1 MSKSKLQNIIIKNFR
16 NHHQL
21 EMNLSELDNEIICII
36 DKNGSGKTSILEAI
50 SLLAPGFGFRAQS
63 FEDMVGKFNAENNFL
78 VSIDIE
84 NNDLKNNVS
93 IVYSDGKK
101 KITINDKKIGKQD
114 ELKNISSMLWITPEL
129 QIDICSNKSARR
141 KFFDKLVANVND
153 GHHQTLSE
161 YEHLIKERSKVL
173 EMNDNFE
180 KNPWLD
186 SLEKQNTAKSIVI
199 AKNRLKFLAEI
210 SEESRNFDTLA
221 MFDIDCDVC
230 KMIAEE
236 GEVADAF
243 IMQKLLGTRKHDK
256 YSMRTNF
263 GVHRFDFVIRYK
275 KTDLQIS
282 ECSSGEKKY
291 LTMSAILSAAQT
303 VINHKN
309 YSPIILIDEFSSFI
323 DNDFMD
329 ILIQKLVRLSCQIF
343 LTGTHIPDIKEK
355 IAIFKIKDLVVS

>member
-16 NHHQL
+16 NHKQL
-21 EMNLSELDNEIICII
+21 EMNLSGIKDEIICII

-50 SLLAPGFGFRAQS
+50 SLLSPGFGFRAQS
-63 FEDMVGKFNAENNFL
+63 FEDMVGKFNSDNNFL
-78 VSIDIE
+78 ISIDIE
-84 NNDLKNNVS
+84 NNDLKNNVG
-93 IVYSDGKK
+93 IIYNEGKK

-141 KFFDKLVANVND
+141 KFFDKLVTNIND
-153 GHHQTLSE
+153 HHHQTLSE
-161 YEHLIKERSKVL
+161 YEHLIKERAKVL

-186 SLEKQNTAKSIVI
+186 SLEKQIAVKSISV
-199 AKNRLKFLAEI
+199 AKNRLIFLEEI
-210 SEESRNFDTLA
+210 SKESENFDTLA
-221 MFDIDCDVC
+221 GFSIDCDVC

-236 GEVADAF
+236 GTFADAF
-243 IMQKLLGTRKHDK
+243 IMQKLLSTRKHDK

-263 GVHRFDFVIRYK
+263 GVHRFDFVITYQ
-275 KTDLQIS
+275 KTGLEIS

-291 LTMSAILSAAQT
+291 LTMSTILSAAQS

-329 ILIQKLVRLSCQIF
+329 ILIEKLVRLNCQIF
-343 LTGTHIPDIKEK
+343 LTGTHIPEIKEK
-355 IAIFKIKDLVVS
+355 TVIFKIKDLLVS